1 MRLCQ
6 SLSAGCAHQDGVWLI
21 LSTECYRESGFVQQS
36 FCPPPNGPTRASTSA
51 HGIAEISELCDV
63 SGMAL
68 LSRFPAH
75 RGSTASR
82 MLQSQSKERA
92 MGELER
98 NRQNVVAFYD
108 LMFNQ
113 CRPSDAIARARTSTA
128 P

>member
-1 MRLCQ
+1 MDRREPQRLR
-6 SLSAGCAHQDGVWLI
+6 
-21 LSTECYRESGFVQQS
+21 T
-36 FCPPPNGPTRASTSA
+36 
-51 HGIAEISELCDV
+51 HGIAETSELCDV

-98 NRQNVVAFYD
+98 NSQNVVAFCD

-113 CRPSDAIARARTSTA
+113 CRPSDAIARARTSTV

>member
-1 MRLCQ
+1 VRRPPIPIN
-6 SLSAGCAHQDGVWLI
+6 SVSARRRMDR
-21 LSTECYRESGFVQQS
+21 RESQ
-36 FCPPPNGPTRASTSA
+36 RLR
-51 HGIAEISELCDV
+51 IAETSELCDV